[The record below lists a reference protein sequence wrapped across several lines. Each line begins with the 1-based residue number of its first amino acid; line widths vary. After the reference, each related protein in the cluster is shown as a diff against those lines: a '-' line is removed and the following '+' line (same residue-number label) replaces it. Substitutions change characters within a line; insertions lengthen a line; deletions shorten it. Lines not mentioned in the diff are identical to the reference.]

1 MKRTWWKEA
10 VVYQIYPR
18 SFKDSNGDGI
28 GDLQGIIDQLDYL
41 KYLGVDVVWLSPV
54 YESPLDDNGYD
65 VSDYYRIL
73 KDFGTIE
80 DWRRL
85 ADEIHARGMKIVMD
99 MVLNHTSDEHEW
111 FVSSR
116 ESADSPYR
124 DFYYWRKGKDGKEPN
139 NWESFFGGSAWVY
152 DEKTDEYYLHLFSKK
167 QPDLNWENPN
177 VRRAMYDTMRFW
189 LDQGVD
195 GFRLDAVNLLSKRE
209 RLPDSELT
217 VPGKNYAVCGHLNV
231 NGPKIHDIFQEMNR
245 EVFAHYDMFT
255 VAEMA
260 GVNAQDGLLY
270 TDESRKELDSLIC
283 FEHMDVDNGPEGRY
297 ETIPLDLPR
306 LKEIMS
312 SWQTTLQGKGWNG
325 LYLNNHDQPRV
336 VSRWGD
342 DGKYRVESAKM
353 FATIL
358 HLMQGTPYIYQG
370 EEIGMTNIR
379 FPSIEDYRDV
389 EVRNY
394 YRIEVEERGRDHA
407 SVMEDVYKKSRDNA
421 RTPMQWDVT
430 ANGGFTTG
438 TPWIGV
444 NPNYEEINV
453 MQSMKD
459 PNSILRYYRKLI
471 QLRKRYDI
479 IVYGDYELLLPED
492 PNVFAYK
499 RTLDGLQMLVAANV
513 SGEEQT
519 VRLLENLVE
528 AELLIGNYPEERR
541 DKDVIALR
549 PFEVKA
555 YLLPRR

>member
-231 NGPKIHDIFQEMNR
+231 NGPEIHDIFQEMNR